1 VSLSWL
7 YLYQSFFFCL
17 CFILFLVFVCVCVC
31 VWGCVSSCVWLW
43 CFLVFKNEVE
53 FGKIWFCDSPSL
65 KKNTKKRTLRY
76 YLIRSP
82 ALLNYQ
88 RSLNLNPTNSEHEIG
103 GGLGQ
108 KNEHM
113 KLFRMYVSSR
123 WGMDFRSNSTSS
135 KPFIKNIFGH
145 NKNFLK
151 GYVPILR
158 LFLIKWVTIQG
169 IIRRCDQWSIKF
181 NVSFIWLYFGKLLG
195 NS

>member
-1 VSLSWL
+1 MK
-7 YLYQSFFFCL
+7 SFCVPPKTCL
-17 CFILFLVFVCVCVC
+17 
-31 VWGCVSSCVWLW
+31 
-43 CFLVFKNEVE
+43 
-53 FGKIWFCDSPSL
+53 
-65 KKNTKKRTLRY
+65 RTTSGTRTTGWEPLI
-76 YLIRSP
+76 YLIWSP

-88 RSLNLNPTNSEHEIG
+88 RSLNLNQTNSEHEIG

-135 KPFIKNIFGH
+135 KPFIKNIFGR
-145 NKNFLK
+145 KIKFFLK

-158 LFLIKWVTIQG
+158 LFRITWDTIQG
-169 IIRRCDQWSIKF
+169 IIRRCHQWSIKF